1 MPSATNIL
9 RGSETFPASQ
19 TMDDEISHCAD
30 AALVA
35 QALERPQTHYLEWA
49 ERPDVA
55 KALLQFRSE
64 RDIRKTGRLDL
75 VTWVQY
81 ICGFGYAGPPDEA
94 WASLF
99 GACRVL
105 PMLNADSDL
114 LREHEIAILLA
125 YAKIRPDHGDTMT
138 TAQLVKH
145 RIKPAVLG
153 RTEARTPG
161 ILQHIHVKFENW
173 ALGPFTDLFC
183 SYCVLL
189 SGPSSYM
196 PGIDDIPATQ
206 ADIGESIRQCAD
218 AHANTLLKTWGGVVS
233 TILHVENDPTS
244 RRAKIFEQKRDEKRK
259 FIYQHIFIKIS
270 EHWFNLKKSRAY
282 VPQEPDDSQE
292 PQNA

>member
-1 MPSATNIL
+1 MDN
-9 RGSETFPASQ
+9 ETANS
-19 TMDDEISHCAD
+19 AD

-35 QALERPQTHYLEWA
+35 QALERPQFHYLEWT

-55 KALLQFRSE
+55 KALAQFLSE

-81 ICGFGYAGPPDEA
+81 ICGFGYAGPSDEA

-105 PMLNADSDL
+105 PMLGTDSAL
-114 LREHEIAILLA
+114 LREHEIAVLLA

-173 ALGPFTDLFC
+173 ALGPFTDMFC
-183 SYCVLL
+183 SCCVSL
-189 SGPSSYM
+189 SGPSAYM

-206 ADIGESIRQCAD
+206 ADIGESISQCAD
-218 AHANTLLKTWGGVVS
+218 AHASTLLKMWSGVVS
-233 TILHVENDPTS
+233 SILDIESDSTS
-244 RRAKIFEQKRDEKRK
+244 RRAKRFEQKRDEKRK

-282 VPQEPDDSQE
+282 VPQETDE
-292 PQNA
+292 PQELQEA